1 MLQENY
7 SDIGSAPDQ
16 RYFSLAWS
24 SYLSRNYI
32 ISEEGTFGIL
42 DHATQITYDFPHVID
57 ELCGIY
63 MYVLSSWCFD
73 AMLLLRTTYVS
84 SENVD
89 SCTTLK
95 FSHTMFPHRNYYI
108 IDLCLNNIE

>member
-63 MYVLSSWCFD
+63 IHVCFVIMVLWCHAVATYYVRIFRECRFLHKS
-73 AMLLLRTTYVS
+73 
-84 SENVD
+84 
-89 SCTTLK
+89 
-95 FSHTMFPHRNYYI
+95 
-108 IDLCLNNIE
+108 